1 MAAKV
6 RLPLATPRTR
16 RPQRRAVVEKS
27 SAATLNSRGRASLP
41 VGLSGVTA
49 GGSRGRL
56 KRGHPEGEALR
67 DLEELVQELMRSED
81 SWPFMNPVRK
91 ADVPD
96 YHDIIKH
103 PMDLGT
109 MRVNFT
115 RLGYDSPQQ
124 PMNDLW

>member
-1 MAAKV
+1 M
-6 RLPLATPRTR
+6 RRT
-16 RPQRRAVVEKS
+16 VVEKS
-27 SAATLNSRGRASLP
+27 SAAASLSTRGRASLP
-41 VGLSGVTA
+41 VGLSGSA
-49 GGSRGRL
+49 ASAASGSRGRL

-67 DLEELVQELMRSED
+67 DLEDLVQELMRCEE

-91 ADVPD
+91 VDVPD
-96 YHDIIKH
+96 YHDIVKH